1 MPVNLNSVPGPKHE
15 GKYPDRNIDC
25 QEAIADAVV
34 DIIEQAEKAGWT
46 ALEAARA
53 VSEVSRGLAVGI
65 QGKDPNE

>member
-1 MPVNLNSVPGPKHE
+1 MPVHLKSVIGPKRE
-15 GKYPDRNIDC
+15 GRYPDRNIDC

-65 QGKDPNE
+65 RGEDPNE